1 MPAPT
6 LCTEDVLLSLRRPI
20 AVVGNGLPDRPMGS
34 LIDRYATVIRLNN
47 FEITGHEA
55 MVGQRTSLRV
65 TSGWHDIRH
74 HDRHLELSPFT
85 EDAHESGNLAA
96 YRADNAVPVLAAR
109 TDVHALLPDL
119 PKPSTG
125 LSLLALCAHLGIPVD
140 AFGFDGFRSG
150 HYWRPDPAF
159 QTVHARS
166 ELDVLL
172 TLPGVTLYGASYP
185 YKQLYDFCFSQHP
198 QYVVSEGLA
207 LFQRLDIQLTGE
219 RIIEFGAGT
228 GALSQHLE
236 RMGNEVTA
244 IEVSEV
250 AFARIPV
257 RRKVRGDCITLA
269 MIDEHFDRFVSTD
282 VLEHLTENDLR
293 IVFRQAA
300 RLADSML
307 VTVST
312 RPSGLLGPNGE
323 NLHLTVRP
331 VSWWVAQLQEFF
343 DVQAAP
349 GLEVGQAI
357 LYGVRRTADAA
368 APAIDPPGAIDLA
381 LPAGYRARTRVEADT
396 SAIDAQRHALAYT
409 VAGEL
414 AQALDCDTVIG
425 LGTEDVTGFATAATA
440 FKRIAFASRE
450 AVETGR
456 LAHPAVQW
464 LEADFE
470 ALAPLPLPDA
480 LLAHSVIACAGLLER
495 LADPRPALSI
505 LRALLEHAP
514 ALVLTSTQRTTQVP
528 GADEGPPA
536 HPAHCREWTADE
548 LADLLARIDMTLAS
562 VTTQTGL
569 IVAVAVNP
577 NHPAIA
583 QAMDGGRS
591 AAASDATPR
600 ASSDA
605 TPFTPSDATPFTP
618 SGDAPFT
625 SEDDASD
632 ARGAGAP
639 HRSAL
644 LEQAAL
650 TEVSAMEAQ
659 HPDDP
664 AIALS
669 AAELRETAGDLDGS
683 LASAQR
689 ATRLTPSDPQAHY
702 RVARAA
708 LQLERIDL
716 FEPALARTLELQPRH
731 HGALHLLARLQLDH
745 GDVVEAGA
753 LYEALLELDAAD
765 DAALEGAVICRL
777 RAGTPERAAALL
789 NQHLRPSTER
799 PTSLLEIA

>member
-1 MPAPT
+1 MQPPA

-47 FEITGHEA
+47 FEIEGHET
-55 MVGQRTSLRV
+55 MVGQRTSLRA

-74 HDRHLELSPFT
+74 YDRHLELSPFT
-85 EDAHESGNLAA
+85 ENAHESGHLTA
-96 YRADNAVPVLAAR
+96 YRTDNAVPVLAAR
-109 TDVHALLPDL
+109 TDVHALLPGL

-125 LSLLALCAHLGIPVD
+125 LSLLALCSHLGIPVD
-140 AFGFDGFRSG
+140 AFGFDGFRTG

-159 QTVHARS
+159 QTVHAAS
-166 ELDVLL
+166 ELDALL
-172 TLPGVTLYGASYP
+172 ALPGVTLYGASYP

-198 QYVVSEGLA
+198 QYGVSEGLA
-207 LFQRLDIQLTGE
+207 LFQRLDIQLNGE

-244 IEVSEV
+244 VEVSEV

-269 MIDEHFDRFVSTD
+269 LIDEHFDRFVSTD
-282 VLEHLTENDLR
+282 VLEHLTENDIR

-331 VSWWVAQLQEFF
+331 VSWWMTQLQPYF

-357 LYGVRRTADAA
+357 LYGMRRSADDPARASASVSASAPPDAA
-368 APAIDPPGAIDLA
+368 ELA
-381 LPAGYRARTRVEADT
+381 LSSDYRARTRVETDT
-396 SAIDAQRHALAYT
+396 SAVDVQRHALAYT

-414 AQALDCDTVIG
+414 AQALDCDTLIG
-425 LGTEDVTGFATAATA
+425 LGTEDVAGFATSAGAYA
-440 FKRIAFASRE
+440 RIAFASRE

-456 LAHPAVQW
+456 IAHPTVQW
-464 LEADFE
+464 LEADFD

-480 LLAHSVIACAGLLER
+480 LLTHSVIACGGLLER
-495 LADPRPALSI
+495 LFDPRPALSI

-514 ALVLTSTQRTTQVP
+514 ALVLTSTLRAP
-528 GADEGPPA
+528 GDRGAAGGPPA
-536 HPAHCREWTADE
+536 HPAHYREWTTEE
-548 LADLLARIDMTLAS
+548 LAELLGRIDMTLAS
-562 VTTQTGL
+562 VTTHAGL
-569 IVAVAVNP
+569 IVVVAVNP
-577 NHPAIA
+577 NHPAIM
-583 QAMDGGRS
+583 QAGYGTTH
-591 AAASDATPR
+591 ASDPGIAAGVEADSMRRP
-600 ASSDA
+600 
-605 TPFTPSDATPFTP
+605 
-618 SGDAPFT
+618 APG
-625 SEDDASD
+625 SQVPYE
-632 ARGAGAP
+632 GP
-639 HRSAL
+639 P

-650 TEVSAMEAQ
+650 SEVSAMETH
-659 HPDDP
+659 HPHDA

-669 AAELRETAGDLDGS
+669 AAELRETAGDLVGS

-689 ATRLTPSDPQAHY
+689 AAHLTPDDPHAHY
-702 RVARAA
+702 QVARAA
-708 LQLERIDL
+708 LQLERVEL
-716 FEPALARTLELQPRH
+716 FESALARTLALQPRH

-745 GDVVEAGA
+745 GDVGEAA
-753 LYEALLELDAAD
+753 SMFEALLALDGD
-765 DAALEGAVICRL
+765 DAVALEGAVVSRL
-777 RAGTPERAAALL
+777 RAGAPERAAALL
-789 NQHLRPSTER
+789 QQHVQPSTER
-799 PTSLLEIA
+799 NTSLLEIA